1 MCIRDSDYSSND
13 HFYAM
18 HRAMRYV
25 IDTKHHVLTLIPD
38 NEFKNV
44 IMGFSDSNY
53 ATDKDR
59 RRSISG
65 FAIYYNGALVSWK
78 SKMQQCVTLSST
90 EAEYVALSETTAEVM
105 FVKQVLQFMEKIVKM
120 PIEVN
125 VDNVGAI
132 YLVNNESMS
141 LRTKHVDTRYHF
153 VREFVAD
160 GKVIV
165 VLSLIHI

>member
-1 MCIRDSDYSSND
+1 M
-13 HFYAM
+13 
-18 HRAMRYV
+18 
-25 IDTKHHVLTLIPD
+25 K
-38 NEFKNV
+38 
-44 IMGFSDSNY
+44 
-53 ATDKDR
+53 
-59 RRSISG
+59 
-65 FAIYYNGALVSWK
+65 
-78 SKMQQCVTLSST
+78 
-90 EAEYVALSETTAEVM
+90 
-105 FVKQVLQFMEKIVKM
+105 KIVKM

-165 VLSLIHI
+165 VFVKSKENIADMFTKNLGREDFLRHTKRLMIDE